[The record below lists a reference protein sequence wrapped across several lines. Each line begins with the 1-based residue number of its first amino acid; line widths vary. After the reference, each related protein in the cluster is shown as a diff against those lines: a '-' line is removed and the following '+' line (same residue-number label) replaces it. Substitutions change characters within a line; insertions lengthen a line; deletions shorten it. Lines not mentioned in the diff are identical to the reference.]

1 MPTRIVNIE
10 PMKIKVPDLKGG
22 WKWIDA
28 PRECAQSIYRTKK
41 EKRKNEKS

>member
-22 WKWIDA
+22 WKRIDA
-28 PRECAQSIYRTKK
+28 PRKSAHSIYTIKK